1 MNERTDNKLQIG
13 WASTDLTPKGKVL
26 VTGQFHARISEG
38 VLDPVTATALAIE
51 SVQGG
56 KSSPGSA
63 RVSAE
68 ASDYAVMVSCDLV
81 AIPDAFLKAVRTLLE
96 KSLPEID
103 PMRVFLNAT
112 HTHTGPEA
120 RVEDDDLT
128 SFRGGNVPSRLGVE
142 LDVMDPADY
151 VAFASKRI
159 AVAVEKA
166 WKIREPAKIG
176 FGLGHA
182 VVGHNRRVSYYDGV
196 TAMYGK
202 TNDPN
207 FSHVEGYEDHSVNL
221 LGTWNKKGKLTGLVV
236 NVACPSQVSEASY
249 QISADYWNETRIELR
264 RRLGADLF
272 VLPQNSAS
280 GDQSPHLVGRME
292 RGPDRIAGKEN
303 AEMRMW
309 RLAGRTQRQDIAVRI
324 ADAVTAILP
333 FVEKEK
339 DSNPVLK
346 HVVEKVELP
355 RRLLT
360 EQDVK
365 EALSEADKLREIY
378 EELRRDL
385 EAHPE
390 KRKEKRWYTGITA
403 AYRRMKWYEGV
414 ETRFKLQQTQPKLPV
429 EIHVLRL
436 GEAAFATNPFEY
448 YLDFG
453 MQIKARSKAVQTF
466 LVQHV
471 GSGTYL
477 PTLRAVSGKSYGAVP
492 ASTPV
497 GPEGGRELVQKT
509 VEIINSLW
517 ACNCSSE

>member
-1 MNERTDNKLQIG
+1 MSVKAGNELRIG
-13 WASTDLTPKGKVL
+13 WAAADLTPEKPVL

-38 VLDPVTATALAIE
+38 IMDPVTATALVIE
-51 SVQGG
+51 SVQDG
-56 KSSPGSA
+56 KSK
-63 RVSAE
+63 
-68 ASDYAVMVSCDLV
+68 DFAVMVSCDLV
-81 AIPDAFLKAVRTLLE
+81 AIPDGLRDAVRAHL
-96 KSLPEID
+96 KRSLPEID
-103 PMRVFLNAT
+103 PLRVFLNAT
-112 HTHTGPEA
+112 HTHTGPEV
-120 RVEDDDLT
+120 RVEDDHLT
-128 SFRGGNVPSRLGVE
+128 TFRGGNVPTRLGVE

-166 WKIREPAKIG
+166 WKSRKPGKIG

-221 LGTWNKKGKLTGLVV
+221 LGIWNKEGKLTGLVV
-236 NVACPSQVSEASY
+236 NVACPSQVSEQSY

-264 RRLGADLF
+264 RRLGSDLF
-272 VLPQNSAS
+272 ILAQNSAA
-280 GDQSPHLVGRME
+280 GDQSPHLVGRVE

-303 AEMRMW
+303 AEVRMW

-333 FVEKEK
+333 FVEKEL
-339 DSNPVLK
+339 DMNPCFV
-346 HVVEKVELP
+346 HRVETVELS

-365 EALSEADKLREIY
+365 EALAEAGKLRETY
-378 EELRRDL
+378 EEMRRDL
-385 EAHPE
+385 EVHPE

-403 AYRRMKWYEGV
+403 AYRRMKWYEAV
-414 ETRFKLQQTQPKLPV
+414 EERFKLQKSQPKLPI

-436 GEAAFATNPFEY
+436 GDVAFATNPFEY

-497 GPEGGRELVQKT
+497 GPEGGRELAQKT